1 MQEKDYSEYIPTEAQ
16 KYRLRRRGNQAVLL
30 DYFSNSVSF
39 DPERRTFR
47 IQVDDGNEDD
57 WMDSVIEED
66 TEATAQRLGKKLQTP
81 EDDDEEMRQE
91 EWAQNQTDAAL
102 FARRYHVSDA
112 LMDDPLRNQ
121 DGRRKEPMPVNNVLS
136 GASIVMR
143 YGEGIL
149 DFVYADFRTPA
160 LEAIQY
166 PRMWETLRKEYQ
178 AVSPLPPVDTKPE
191 RVYNQTQE
199 IVGRYFAY
207 QDTLRLTKDIL
218 KQSLYTMICP
228 PVFADETDSKA
239 LERYYG
245 YLRDLQKEYLEL
257 LEFCFDES
265 FYPDLLG
272 DHHPAERFYLYR
284 SLHGYPITMER
295 TETVQFTSH
304 YKAGQVMPYGMTTEE
319 VIQRVSNPVPI
330 TEGLRE
336 FAEHYHT
343 EPKELAATLTF
354 PHYFR
359 AGYEFGRVDQILE
372 LEFTKLLE
380 VDVQFR
386 RCQRCGRY
394 FILKG
399 NFNPRYC
406 DRIAEGETRNCQEL
420 AAQENFRKKAADRPA
435 LAVYDRYYRRYAA
448 RKKVRQIKED
458 EFKKWR
464 YEAMRLRDGCEAGK
478 LTVEE
483 YTQWM
488 ENYFPNRKKTERRS
502 AE

>member
-1 MQEKDYSEYIPTEAQ
+1 MQEKDYSDYTLTEAQ
-16 KYRLRRRGNQAVLL
+16 KYRLRRRGNRDVFL
-30 DYFSNSVSF
+30 DYFSNSASF
-39 DPERRTFR
+39 DSERRTFR
-47 IQVDDGNEDD
+47 IQVDDWNEDD
-57 WMDSVIEED
+57 WMDSLIDED
-66 TEATAQRLGKKLQTP
+66 TEATAQRLGKKIQTP

-91 EWAQNQTDAAL
+91 EWAHNQTDAAL
-102 FARRYHVSDA
+102 FAKRYRVSNA
-112 LMDDPLRNQ
+112 LLDDPLRNQ

-136 GASIVMR
+136 GASIVVR

-160 LEAIQY
+160 LEAMQY
-166 PRMWETLRKEYQ
+166 PLMWEALRKEYR
-178 AVSPLPPVDTKPE
+178 AASSSPPADTEPE
-191 RVYNQTQE
+191 KVYNQTQE
-199 IVGRYFAY
+199 IVDRYFAY

-272 DHHPAERFYLYR
+272 SRHPAERFYLYR
-284 SLHGYPITMER
+284 DLHGYPVTMER
-295 TETVQFTSH
+295 VETAQFTSH
-304 YKAGQVMPYGMTTEE
+304 YRTGQIMPYGMTTEE
-319 VIQRVSNPVPI
+319 VIQRISNPVPV
-330 TEGLRE
+330 TEELRE
-336 FAEHYHT
+336 FAERYHT
-343 EPKELAATLTF
+343 EPKELSATLTL
-354 PHYFR
+354 PHYLR
-359 AGYEFGRVDQILE
+359 VGYEFGRVDQILE

-380 VDVQFR
+380 VGVQIR
-386 RCQRCGRY
+386 KCQRCGRY

-406 DRIAEGETRNCQEL
+406 DRVAEGETRNCQEL
-420 AAQENFRKKAADRPA
+420 AAQENFKKKAADRPA
-435 LAVYDRYYRRYAA
+435 LGVYDRYYRRYAA

-458 EFKKWR
+458 EFKQWR
-464 YEAMRLRDGCEAGK
+464 YEAIHLRDECEAGK

-488 ENYFPNRKKTERRS
+488 EEYFPNRKKKNSE
-502 AE
+502 E

>member
-1 MQEKDYSEYIPTEAQ
+1 MQEKDYSEYTLTEAQ
-16 KYRLRRRGNQAVLL
+16 KYRLRRRGSRAVLL
-30 DYFSNSVSF
+30 DYFSNTVSF
-39 DPERRTFR
+39 DPERRTFH
-47 IQVDDGNEDD
+47 IQVDDGCEDD
-57 WMDSVIEED
+57 WMDSFIEED
-66 TEATAQRLGKKLQTP
+66 TKATAQRLGKELPTP
-81 EDDDEEMRQE
+81 DEDDDEEMRQE

-102 FARRYHVSDA
+102 FAKRYRVSNA

-136 GASIVMR
+136 GANIVMR

-166 PRMWETLRKEYQ
+166 PRMWEALRKEYR
-178 AVSPLPPVDTKPE
+178 AASPSPTADAEPE
-191 RVYNQTQE
+191 KVYNQTQE
-199 IVGRYFAY
+199 IVDRYFAY
-207 QDTLRLTKDIL
+207 QDTLRVAKDIL

-239 LERYYG
+239 LKRYYN
-245 YLRDLQKEYLEL
+245 YLCDLQKEYLEL

-272 DHHPAERFYLYR
+272 GRHPAERFYLHR
-284 SLHGYPITMER
+284 TLHGYPVTMER
-295 TETVQFTSH
+295 METAQFTSH
-304 YKAGQVMPYGMTTEE
+304 YRTEQIMPYGMTTEE
-319 VIQRVSNPVPI
+319 VIERISNPVPV

-336 FAEHYHT
+336 FAKRYHA
-343 EPKELAATLTF
+343 EPEELAAALTF
-354 PHYFR
+354 PHYLR
-359 AGYEFGRVDQILE
+359 VGYEFGRVDQILE

-380 VDVQFR
+380 VGVQFR
-386 RCQRCGRY
+386 KCQRCGRY

-420 AAQENFRKKAADRPA
+420 AAQENFKKKAADRPA
-435 LAVYDRYYRRYAA
+435 LGVYDLYYRRYAA

-464 YEAMRLRDGCEAGK
+464 YEAMRLRDDCEAGK

-488 ENYFPNRKKTERRS
+488 EDYFPNRKKKN
-502 AE
+502 AEK